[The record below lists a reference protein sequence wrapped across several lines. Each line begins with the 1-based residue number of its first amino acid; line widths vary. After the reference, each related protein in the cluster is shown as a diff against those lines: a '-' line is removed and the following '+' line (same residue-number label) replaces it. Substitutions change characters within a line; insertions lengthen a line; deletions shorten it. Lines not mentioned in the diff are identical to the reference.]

1 RGGRRWLLCHGSP
14 RRVNEFLWESGS
26 SDAFLERIARDANAD
41 QVLCTHTGLHW
52 QRRLPSGARFV
63 NVGAVGRP
71 ANDGSP
77 NVWYAFFAAGAAG
90 ADGAAEAEFVSVAY
104 DHEALAREME
114 DEGLPAE
121 FVETIRTG
129 WWTTCLE
136 ILPAKERARGRF

>member
-1 RGGRRWLLCHGSP
+1 LCHGSP
-14 RRVNEFLWESGS
+14 RRVNEFLWESGC
-26 SDAFLERIARDANAD
+26 SDAFLARLARDAGAD

-52 QRRLPSGARFV
+52 QRLLPDGERFV

-77 NVWYAFFAAGAAG
+77 GVWYAMFAA
-90 ADGAAEAEFVSVAY
+90 GAAEAEFVRVAY
-104 DHEALAREME
+104 DHHAVAREME
-114 DEGLPAE
+114 REGLPPE